1 LLNNCLKDFEILYL
15 LVLKKRSRQKINNM
29 QNKGLIKLFAILFGL
44 VSLYQLSFTFL
55 ANKVEEDAVSY
66 ATSKGVEID
75 ARQKATFERKYLDSV
90 ANIEV
95 IDLGITTYTY
105 NDLKDKEMNLGLDLK
120 GGINAILQVSVKEV
134 LKSLS
139 NDSKNNVFNEAILAA
154 DKAQKSDTANYL
166 DLFFQEFEKI
176 AGTTK
181 LSDPSIFGTK
191 ALSEKITFDEA
202 NVTVK
207 ETLQEEINSSIIT
220 TLEVLRSRIDKFG
233 VSSPKIQRIGN
244 SGRIQIEL
252 PGAKD
257 IGRVT
262 KLITSKAEL
271 QFWEVYTNAEVQNYF
286 FAANGKVAELLKEN
300 IVEEVED
307 PSEKDDIDDLLGET
321 KDSTSVNQ
329 KNLFS
334 YLFPNVAQSQQ
345 ELSSLVAQAKVLDTA
360 TVNDLLKRKEVKALL
375 PKELKYVKFLW
386 DYKSNKGTDGSDL
399 IGLYAIKGSR
409 NGKATIEGDVILD
422 AGQEFDQLNKP
433 VVSMTM
439 NSSGTKQW
447 AKMTADNVGNFVAV
461 VLDNYVYTAPSV
473 NQAITGGNTQ
483 ISGGTMT
490 IEEADDISTVLK
502 AGKLPAAAR
511 MIQAQIVGPSLG
523 QEAIDASFIS
533 FGLAILLVL
542 LWMILY
548 YGKAGVYADI
558 ALVVNILFIFGILAS
573 FSAVLTLPGI
583 AGIILTIGMS
593 VDANVIIFERIKEG
607 LFKKKGLKQSID
619 EGFSV
624 KGALS
629 AIIDANITT
638 LLTGIILYVFGTGP
652 IKGFALTLMI
662 GIATSLFTAVFIT
675 RILIDSAVHKNV
687 SLPFNTSISK
697 GWFQNINMEFLRKR
711 KIAYVISGA
720 IIVAGIVSI
729 FSIGLKQGVDF
740 KGGRSYVVR
749 FDQTVNATDVAGSL
763 KEVFGTAPEVK
774 TYGQDNQLKITTVYQ
789 IEEEGSEVDEQVQ
802 NALFTGLKT
811 YLGATTYENFKPGF
825 EKQGAGVMSSI
836 KVEPTIA
843 DDIKTSALYAVFGSL
858 LIVFLYILLRF
869 RKVSF
874 SIGAVIAVF
883 HDVLIVLGIFSI
895 TYNFMPF
902 DMEIGQS
909 FIAAI
914 LTVVGYS
921 LNDTVVI
928 FDRIREFSRAHKD
941 WKYSEV
947 VDKALSSTLGRTINT
962 SLTTLF
968 VMVVIFLF
976 GGDSIKGFMFALI
989 IGVAVGTYSSLFVA
1003 TPIMYDTSNKEEN
1016 RK

>member
-1 LLNNCLKDFEILYL
+1 
-15 LVLKKRSRQKINNM
+15 M
-29 QNKGLIKLFAILFGL
+29 QNKGLIKVFAILFGL

-55 ANKVEEDAVSY
+55 ANKVEDDAVAYSKNR
-66 ATSKGVEID
+66 ATEND
-75 ARQKATFERKYLDSV
+75 NARQIAGYERKYLDSV
-90 ANIEV
+90 ANKDI
-95 IDLGITTYTY
+95 IDLGIAQYSY
-105 NDLKDKEMNLGLDLK
+105 NDVKDKEMNLGLDLK

-139 NDSKNNVFNEAILAA
+139 NDSKNEAFNNALAA
-154 DKAQKSDTANYL
+154 ADVRLKESNANYL
-166 DLFFQEFEKI
+166 DLFFEEFEKI

-202 NVTVK
+202 NATVK
-207 ETLQEEINSSIIT
+207 ETLQEEINGSIVT

-257 IGRVT
+257 IDRVT

-271 QFWEVYTNAEVQNYF
+271 QFWEVHTNAEVQNFF
-286 FAANGKVAELLKEN
+286 FAANAKVAEML
-300 IVEEVED
+300 
-307 PSEKDDIDDLLGET
+307 KDDSAIEQTKDTVQKDEIDDLLGEEA
-321 KDSTSVNQ
+321 DSTKVQ
-329 KNLFS
+329 KNLFT
-334 YLFPNVAQSQQ
+334 YLSPNIAQSQQ
-345 ELSSLVAQAKVLDTA
+345 QLSSLVASAKVTDTA
-360 TVNDLLKRKEVKALL
+360 MVNDLLAKKEVRALL
-375 PKELKYVKFLW
+375 STEIKYAKFLW
-386 DYKSNKGTDGSDL
+386 DYKPFDTNAKDENAEPY
-399 IGLYAIKGSR
+399 IGLYAIKGNR
-409 NGKATIEGDVILD
+409 KDQATIEGDVILD
-422 AGQEFDQLNKP
+422 AAQVFDQLNKP
-433 VVSMTM
+433 EVSMTM

-461 VLDNYVYTAPSV
+461 VLDDYVYTAPSV
-473 NQAITGGNTQ
+473 NQAITGGRTS
-483 ISGGTMT
+483 ISGGSMT
-490 IEEADDISTVLK
+490 VAEAEDIATVLK

-511 MIQAQIVGPSLG
+511 MIQAQVVGPSLG

-533 FGLAILLVL
+533 FGLAIVLVL

-548 YGKAGVYADI
+548 YGKAGLYSDI
-558 ALVVNILFIFGILAS
+558 ALIVNILFIFGILAS
-573 FSAVLTLPGI
+573 FGAVLTLPGI

-607 LFKKKGLKQSID
+607 LFKKKGVKQSVE
-619 EGFSV
+619 EGFSFQ
-624 KGALS
+624 GALS

-638 LLTGIILYVFGTGP
+638 FLTGIILYVFGTGP

-662 GIATSLFTAVFIT
+662 GILTSFFTAVFIT
-675 RILIDSAVHKNV
+675 RILIDGAVNKG
-687 SLPFNTSISK
+687 SILTFNTSISK
-697 GWFQNINMEFLRKR
+697 GWFQNINLEFLKKR
-711 KIAYVISGA
+711 KIAYIISGA
-720 IIVAGIVSI
+720 IIIGGLISI

-749 FDQTVNATDVAGSL
+749 FDQDMNATEVAGTL
-763 KEVFGTAPEVK
+763 KDAFGSAPEVK
-774 TYGQDNQLKITTVYQ
+774 SYGTANQLKITTVYK
-789 IEEEGSEVDEQVQ
+789 IDEEGQEVDDQVQ
-802 NALFTGLKT
+802 NALYTGLKS
-811 YLGATTYENFKPGF
+811 YLGDLSYENFKPGF
-825 EKQGAGVMSSI
+825 EKAGAGVMSSI

-858 LIVFLYILLRF
+858 LVVFLYILLRF

-883 HDVLIVLGIFSI
+883 HDVLIVLGVFSI
-895 TYNFMPF
+895 TYSFMPF

-928 FDRIREFSRAHKD
+928 FDRIREFAGIHTN

-962 SLTTLF
+962 SLTTLL
-968 VMVVIFLF
+968 VMLAIFLF

-989 IGVAVGTYSSLFVA
+989 VGVAVGTYSSLFVA
-1003 TPIMYDTSNKEEN
+1003 TPIMFDTTKKEEKN
-1016 RK
+1016 N

>member
-1 LLNNCLKDFEILYL
+1 
-15 LVLKKRSRQKINNM
+15 M
-29 QNKGLIKLFAILFGL
+29 HNKGLIKLFAILFGL

-55 ANKVEEDAVSY
+55 ANKVEDDA
-66 ATSKGVEID
+66 ATFAKSRVTDND
-75 ARQKATFERKYLDSV
+75 ARQKAAFERKYLDSV
-90 ANIEV
+90 ANKNILDIGVAE
-95 IDLGITTYTY
+95 YSY
-105 NDLKDKEMNLGLDLK
+105 NDVKDKEMNLGLDLK

-134 LKSLS
+134 LKSLT
-139 NDSKNNVFNEAILAA
+139 NDSKNESFNNALNTA
-154 DKAQKSDTANYL
+154 DGRQKESNSNYL
-166 DLFFQEFEKI
+166 DLFFEEFEKI

-191 ALSEKITFDEA
+191 ALSEKIKFNEA
-202 NVTVK
+202 NATVK

-252 PGAKD
+252 PGARD
-257 IGRVT
+257 IERVT

-271 QFWEVYTNAEVQNYF
+271 QFWEVHTNAEVQNFF
-286 FAANGKVAELLKEN
+286 FAANAKVAELLKDNAVLEKEKDA
-300 IVEEVED
+300 VK
-307 PSEKDDIDDLLGET
+307 KDDIDALLGET
-321 KDSTSVNQ
+321 ADSTKVQ
-329 KNLFS
+329 KNLFT

-345 ELSSLVAQAKVLDTA
+345 QIGSVVAQAKVLDTA
-360 TVNDLLKRKEVKALL
+360 TVNNLLAKKEIRALL
-375 PKELKYVKFLW
+375 PVELKYTKFLW
-386 DYKSNKGTDGSDL
+386 NYKSNDGKDGTEL
-399 IGLYAIKGSR
+399 IELYAIKGNR
-409 NGKATIEGDVILD
+409 NDKPTIEGDVILD
-422 AGQEFDQLNKP
+422 AGQVFDQLNKP
-433 VVSMTM
+433 EVSMTM

-447 AKMTADNVGNFVAV
+447 AKMTGDNVGSFVAV
-461 VLDNYVYTAPSV
+461 VLDDYVYTAPSV
-473 NQAITGGNTQ
+473 NQAITGGRTS

-490 IEEADDISTVLK
+490 VAEAEDISTVLK

-523 QEAIDASFIS
+523 KEAIDASFIS

-548 YGKAGVYADI
+548 YGKAGIYADV

-573 FSAVLTLPGI
+573 FGAVLTLPGI

-607 LFKKKGLKQSID
+607 LGFKKGLKQSVE

-638 LLTGIILYVFGTGP
+638 LLTGIILFVFGTGP

-662 GIATSLFTAVFIT
+662 GIGTSLFTAVFIT
-675 RILIDSAVHKNV
+675 RILIDSAVNKGTDL
-687 SLPFNTSISK
+687 SFNTTVSK
-697 GWFQNINMEFLRKR
+697 GWFQNINVAFLKKR
-711 KIAYVISGA
+711 KIAYIISGA

-749 FDQTVNATDVAGSL
+749 FDQTMSATEVAGTL
-763 KEVFGTAPEVK
+763 KNVFGTAPEVK
-774 TYGQDNQLKITTVYQ
+774 TYGSDNQLKITTVYK
-789 IEEEGSEVDEQVQ
+789 IEEESPSVDEEVQ
-802 NALFTGLKT
+802 NALFTGLKS
-811 YLGATTYENFKPGF
+811 YLGTTSYNQFKPGF

-836 KVEPTIA
+836 KVEPSIA

-858 LIVFLYILLRF
+858 LVVFLYILLRF

-883 HDVLIVLGIFSI
+883 HDVLIVLSVFSI
-895 TYNFMPF
+895 TYSFMPF

-928 FDRIREFSRAHKD
+928 FDRIREFTGTHPN

-947 VDKALSSTLGRTINT
+947 VDRALSSTLGRTINT
-962 SLTTLF
+962 SLTTLL
-968 VMVVIFLF
+968 VMIIIFTF

-1003 TPIMYDTSNKEEN
+1003 TPIMYDTSKKEEKN
-1016 RK
+1016 K